1 MEHSSQH
8 EPSFSSHWL
17 RSRHLGDASN
27 GEPAR
32 FGGAQ
37 MQDLYIRL
45 SVSRVGP
52 GGSITTSLQ
61 ELIQGLHCANH
72 GLHLEQADEL

>member
-1 MEHSSQH
+1 
-8 EPSFSSHWL
+8 
-17 RSRHLGDASN
+17 
-27 GEPAR
+27 
-32 FGGAQ
+32 